1 LYAYK
6 VNPHVLDRL
15 KLEDPYAPKLFRS
28 KCRRRTELSSGLNFD
43 LTELDPL
50 QLNVMGIV
58 EDPTIKSKKRRKSE
72 ANLVNKSGNTVIGL
86 NLIQ

>member
-1 LYAYK
+1 MTKNIEKLVIQGKSWSKNHVNPLLYAYK

-50 QLNVMGIV
+50 
-58 EDPTIKSKKRRKSE
+58 
-72 ANLVNKSGNTVIGL
+72 
-86 NLIQ
+86 